1 MNSIHFLDWA
11 IISLYFLSLIYI
23 GIIRQKNERQSES
36 GFILSGRKLS
46 LTGFIATL
54 VTTWYGAILGIG
66 ENTFLYGIQTWFI
79 FSLPYYIFAMMYALW
94 IAPRINQYGLLSI
107 PDHFRKYF
115 GEPVGVL
122 SAIVITFLASPAP
135 YILSMGILLEFLFGI
150 NLGPALLISTIFSVI
165 YIWNGG
171 FTAVVRTD
179 LLQFILMFLA
189 FFLLIGF
196 SWHSIGDPISHLKS
210 LPEKFL
216 DPLGG
221 NTYQYILVW
230 FFIAAWTFIDPG
242 FFQRCAAA
250 DSPKTA
256 KKGILIAI
264 GFWAIFDSLTIL
276 CGLYAIGYIQNDQAL
291 MVYPMLALDIL
302 PYGFFGLFII
312 GVLATLMSTIDSLSL
327 VSAITVGRDILW
339 RIKKSS
345 KDSDP
350 ILFIRRG
357 LIIISVISL
366 ALAFLL
372 PSVVQLFY
380 ALGSVLIPGLI
391 LPFLWTM
398 KKKKGLIDEYY
409 GIKWITMPIIVSI
422 IWFSTSKIT
431 GSLLFSIEPFYPGMI
446 TSLIYFISLN
456 VRGKH
461 GY

>member
-1 MNSIHFLDWA
+1 
-11 IISLYFLSLIYI
+11 
-23 GIIRQKNERQSES
+23 
-36 GFILSGRKLS
+36 
-46 LTGFIATL
+46 
-54 VTTWYGAILGIG
+54 
-66 ENTFLYGIQTWFI
+66 
-79 FSLPYYIFAMMYALW
+79 
-94 IAPRINQYGLLSI
+94 
-107 PDHFRKYF
+107 
-115 GEPVGVL
+115 
-122 SAIVITFLASPAP
+122 
-135 YILSMGILLEFLFGI
+135 
-150 NLGPALLISTIFSVI
+150 
-165 YIWNGG
+165 
-171 FTAVVRTD
+171 
-179 LLQFILMFLA
+179 
-189 FFLLIGF
+189 
-196 SWHSIGDPISHLKS
+196 
-210 LPEKFL
+210 
-216 DPLGG
+216 
-221 NTYQYILVW
+221 LVW

-276 CGLYAIGYIQNDQAL
+276 CGLYTIGYIQNDQAL

-312 GVLATLMSTIDSLSL
+312 GILATLMSTIDSLSL

-339 RIKKSS
+339 RIKKPS

-391 LPFLWTM
+391 LPFLWTI
-398 KKKKGLIDEYY
+398 KKNKSLIDEYV
-409 GIKWITMPIIVSI
+409 GIKWITIPIIVSM
-422 IWFSTSKIT
+422 IWFSISKIT
-431 GSLLFSIEPFYPGMI
+431 GSLLFGIEPFYPGMI